1 METFFDA
8 SFVFFGYTFRR
19 CEYKLDEFARFGTD
33 YIEKNYG
40 KKMWNVYKIACACAH
55 IVSKLELCKELKK
68 KFFFFWNVMQKQ
80 YLYMR
85 TKETFAEHEMVEI
98 IN

>member
-1 METFFDA
+1 MLTYLLRKMETFFDA

-68 KFFFFWNVMQKQ
+68 SFFSS
-80 YLYMR
+80 
-85 TKETFAEHEMVEI
+85 EM
-98 IN
+98 

>member
-68 KFFFFWNVMQKQ
+68 VFFLLKCDVKTIFIYENERN
-80 YLYMR
+80 LCR
-85 TKETFAEHEMVEI
+85 A
-98 IN
+98 

>member
-1 METFFDA
+1 MHLLFF
-8 SFVFFGYTFRR
+8 FFGYTFRR
-19 CEYKLDEFARFGTD
+19 CEYKLDEFARFRTD
-33 YIEKNYG
+33 YIEKN
-40 KKMWNVYKIACACAH
+40 MWNVYKIACACAH

-68 KFFFFWNVMQKQ
+68 VFFLWNVMQKQ

-85 TKETFAEHEMVEI
+85 TKETFAEHEMVEF